1 MKFLKNINILQIKAF
16 LKKLFGENLKNLYI
30 NIYLKYK
37 DSKFIL
43 MINFAQHIK
52 IRYLYFNKKQF
63 ILIKDLTKRHKRI
76 IIWLRNAFIYS
87 KRFKKDK
94 HH

>member
-1 MKFLKNINILQIKAF
+1 MHLRIFNIKNNIFIVFWNNDAF
-16 LKKLFGENLKNLYI
+16 YNYVC
-30 NIYLKYK
+30 
-37 DSKFIL
+37 D
-43 MINFAQHIK
+43 
-52 IRYLYFNKKQF
+52 FNKKQF
-63 ILIKDLTKRHKRI
+63 ILIKDLTKRHKKI